1 MRTKLFSKIFL
12 CSILIL
18 FVALSSTAF
27 ASDAV
32 MPISADN
39 VVTEENTV
47 AEDNTERNTQ
57 AVENATSAESD
68 ATGETS
74 SGEEII
80 TTYQTDYEFATSD
93 KFYYDSA
100 VEISEVIDGN
110 AFAYGNSVNVTG
122 EIYGDL
128 FIAGNK
134 LIISEDAV
142 VHGNVFAF
150 GGTLEISGIC
160 SDVYAY
166 VSDFKLNS
174 TAIVA
179 RNVNLAANTVT
190 LSGQINRDAN
200 ISSNNISFDLADDE
214 TSSNEATNETN
225 GDRQEAIVSEMTKNI
240 VIKGNLNYTSE
251 NEQSIPEEAVAGEI
265 EYSQV
270 QIDTQGIILSVVK
283 SIISGL
289 IFSFVIIMLL
299 IWIAPKFKD
308 RASAIVEKSSFKA
321 FGIGLLVF
329 FGTIL
334 AVIILLLFTAGLAS
348 SVAVAAAGLLAL
360 AYVVSNTIFS
370 MSIGKL
376 IANKLNLNK
385 NVAFVLFSLLIVL
398 VLALVRYIPYV
409 GVPVNFITSMI
420 GLGIIAINAFK
431 RKDLAKVETENKT
444 AN

>member
-214 TSSNEATNETN
+214 TSSNEATNE
-225 GDRQEAIVSEMTKNI
+225 DRQEALISEMTKNI
-240 VIKGNLNYTSE
+240 VIQGNLNYTSE
-251 NEQSIPEEAVAGEI
+251 NEQNIPEEAVAGEI
-265 EYSQV
+265 AYSQV
-270 QIDTQGIILSVVK
+270 QTDTQGIILSVVK

-348 SVAVAAAGLLAL
+348 SVAVAATGLLAL

-431 RKDLAKVETENKT
+431 RKDLAKVEEENKT

>member
-214 TSSNEATNETN
+214 TSSNEATNE
-225 GDRQEAIVSEMTKNI
+225 DRQEALISEMTKNI
-240 VIKGNLNYTSE
+240 VIQGNLNYTSE
-251 NEQSIPEEAVAGEI
+251 NEQNIPEEAVAGEI

-270 QIDTQGIILSVVK
+270 QTDTQGIILSVVK

>member
-214 TSSNEATNETN
+214 TSSNEATNE
-225 GDRQEAIVSEMTKNI
+225 DRQEALISEMTKNI
-240 VIKGNLNYTSE
+240 VIQGNLNYTSE
-251 NEQSIPEEAVAGEI
+251 NEQNIPEEAVAGEI
-265 EYSQV
+265 AYSQV
-270 QIDTQGIILSVVK
+270 QTDTQGIILSVVK